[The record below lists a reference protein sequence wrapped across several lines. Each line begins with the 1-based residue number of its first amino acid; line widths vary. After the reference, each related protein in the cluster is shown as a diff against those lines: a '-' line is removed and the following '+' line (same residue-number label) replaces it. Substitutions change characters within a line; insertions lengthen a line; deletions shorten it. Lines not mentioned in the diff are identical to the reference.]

1 MTAINMVF
9 VITRLDPIL
18 VTVSLDMK
26 EMEHGVKVQMLYFI
40 ILTKEISRFASV
52 LSYTE
57 NLIFSYGFVVRFAY
71 YVAPLYE
78 L

>member
-40 ILTKEISRFASV
+40 ILTKEISSFASSIRHV
-52 LSYTE
+52 WF
-57 NLIFSYGFVVRFAY
+57 LISFVIH
-71 YVAPLYE
+71 
-78 L
+78 

>member
-40 ILTKEISRFASV
+40 ILTKEISRLASSIRHV
-52 LSYTE
+52 WC
-57 NLIFSYGFVVRFAY
+57 LISFVIH
-71 YVAPLYE
+71 
-78 L
+78 